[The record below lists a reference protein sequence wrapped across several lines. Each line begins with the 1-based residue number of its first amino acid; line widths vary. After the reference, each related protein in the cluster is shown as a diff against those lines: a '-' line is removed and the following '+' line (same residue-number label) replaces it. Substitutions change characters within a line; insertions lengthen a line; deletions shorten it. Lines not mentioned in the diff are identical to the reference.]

1 MAVTLLE
8 KVASLLKTI
17 LEGYSDYLKFVL
29 SLRNEF
35 LNICRGNVK
44 LLILAKS
51 PQLKISDLV
60 KYSTVSAEEKPRYV
74 CYFYNY
80 HYPEEHLRNLT
91 LQVVEKYFS
100 DVKETTQIKEKLFK
114 LSEKGIFVDYVVL
127 TPIPPTLFNE
137 ILKTFRSEIIQSLK
151 DRLNEIKPSNILV
164 LGNIRAIIEN
174 VIPREIPTTQIK
186 FPSCRKKDLH
196 VQYMSILE
204 ELIKKVYGVSS

>member
-17 LEGYSDYLKFVL
+17 FEGYSEYLRYVL
-29 SLRNEF
+29 DLRNEF

-51 PQLKISDLV
+51 PQLKISDLI
-60 KYSTVSAEEKPRYV
+60 KYSTVSTEEKPKYV

-80 HYPEEHLRNLT
+80 NYPEEHLRNLT
-91 LQVVEKYFS
+91 FQVVEKYFP
-100 DVKETTQIKEKLFK
+100 DIKETTQIKDKLVK

-137 ILKTFRSEIIQSLK
+137 ILKTFRTEIIQSLK
-151 DRLNEIKPSNILV
+151 DRLNEIKPSNVLV

-174 VIPREIPTTQIK
+174 VIPREIPTTQIRY
-186 FPSCRKKDLH
+186 PSCRKKDLH
-196 VQYMSILE
+196 VEYMSIL
-204 ELIKKVYGVSS
+204 